1 MKEIVNL
8 VLRGDFYCNS
18 KEIIFHGNPGVN
30 KKLAAL
36 IGSRIVRDGELQ
48 IVLKEKEEEVK

>member
-8 VLRGDFYCNS
+8 ILRGDFYCNS
-18 KEIIFHGNPGVN
+18 KEIVFHGNPDVN

-36 IGSRIVRDGELQ
+36 IGTRIVKDGELQ
-48 IVLKEKEEEVK
+48 IILKEKEKVK